1 MNIGN
6 LNDIPVLG
14 SRVVQTE
21 RGEIAIFRASDDAVF
36 AIANSCPHKEGPLAD
51 GIIHGHAVTCPLH
64 NWQINLE
71 NGQVIA
77 PDEGCAESFKIVVD
91 TDGNLLLDI

>member
-1 MNIGN
+1 MKIGH

-21 RGEIAIFRASDDAVF
+21 RGEIAIFRTSDDAVF
-36 AIANSCPHKEGPLAD
+36 AVVNCCPHKDGPLAD
-51 GIIHGHAVTCPLH
+51 GIVHGHTVTCPLH

-71 NGQVIA
+71 NGQAIA
-77 PDEGCAESFKIVVD
+77 PDEGCAECFKVQVD
-91 TDGNLLLDI
+91 AEGQLLLDI

>member
-1 MNIGN
+1 MNIGK

-21 RGEIAIFRASDDAVF
+21 RGEIAIFRTSDDAVF
-36 AIANSCPHKEGPLAD
+36 AIENSCPHKEGPLAD
-51 GIIHGHAVTCPLH
+51 GIIHGHKVTCPLH

-71 NGQVIA
+71 NGEAIA
-77 PDEGCAESFKIVVD
+77 PDQGCAESFKIEVD
-91 TDGNLLLDI
+91 PDGNLLLDI

>member
-1 MNIGN
+1 MNIGK

-21 RGEIAIFRASDDAVF
+21 RGEIAIFRTSDDAIF
-36 AIANSCPHKEGPLAD
+36 AIANNCPHKEGPLAD
-51 GIIHGHAVTCPLH
+51 GIIHGHKVTCPLH

-71 NGQVIA
+71 NGEAIA
-77 PDEGCAESFKIVVD
+77 PDQGCAESFKIEVD
-91 TDGNLLLDI
+91 TDGNLLLNI